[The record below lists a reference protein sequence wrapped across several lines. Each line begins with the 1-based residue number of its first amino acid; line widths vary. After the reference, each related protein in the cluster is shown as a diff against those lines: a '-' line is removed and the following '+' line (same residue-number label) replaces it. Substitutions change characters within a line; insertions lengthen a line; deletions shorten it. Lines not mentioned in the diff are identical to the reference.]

1 LSSTDSLI
9 RLKNHLVQGWNKVS
23 IRIAESSSF
32 NKPKSHVQITEGT
45 ATMPITNIVCLQ
57 NLLLGVV
64 SHPYNLTMKYN
75 VTVKKKF
82 TLQYGSPYSKVST
95 KGVYDLRIRTWPM
108 YGGMYPA
115 WTSSCVALSSLL
127 ITLSG
132 QCPELGIGGN
142 RLFGVGQGSARQG
155 CEECLWNAVNFRSE
169 TAGHFFWPNPSADE
183 CSNPRAMHR
192 LPIVLDSNSCS

>member
-1 LSSTDSLI
+1 
-9 RLKNHLVQGWNKVS
+9 
-23 IRIAESSSF
+23 
-32 NKPKSHVQITEGT
+32 
-45 ATMPITNIVCLQ
+45 MPITNIVCLQ

-64 SHPYNLTMKYN
+64 SHPFNLTMKYN

-132 QCPELGIGGN
+132 QCPELSIGGN

-155 CEECLWNAVNFRSE
+155 CEECLRNAVNFRSE
-169 TAGHFFWPNPSADE
+169 TAGHIFWPNPSADE
-183 CSNPRAMHR
+183 CSNPRAICRNASTANHPGFKLMFIVRNKHR
-192 LPIVLDSNSCS
+192 IINKFTYFNV